1 MAIMSC
7 FELPVQ
13 QPNRDMS
20 VQEFKVWIKQFDM
33 DRDKRISREELT
45 EALQNLHIWFSSW
58 KARQVMKTA
67 DTDQVFS
74 LMMLNA
80 TFCVITPRAWRS
92 NRSQCA
98 LDIFF
103 SFTPV
108 RELHCLCSDTN
119 CWEACQANRR
129 VKYLKEKSNKLYK
142 IRQDKIYVVRQF
154 LPAPRPHKE

>member
-58 KARQVMKTA
+58 KARQV
-67 DTDQVFS
+67 FS

-108 RELHCLCSDTN
+108 RGILEIWALMKNLTQKGVFRLTRQEGAQHTRSAVRRSISAVAEASVHRRILLVATEL
-119 CWEACQANRR
+119 
-129 VKYLKEKSNKLYK
+129 KKK
-142 IRQDKIYVVRQF
+142 
-154 LPAPRPHKE
+154 P